1 MVSIL
6 LTYLLVSVAALMY
19 AGDGTEGLG
28 LGNEE
33 ISDNV
38 FGALA
43 EPVMGSPWNN
53 LLFLAVLASSAA
65 SLMTTFLPS
74 TRTMLG
80 MASYKA
86 LPARFAAHPPA
97 VPDPGLQHDHRR
109 ASSPERSTR
118 C

>member
-1 MVSIL
+1 M
-6 LTYLLVSVAALMY
+6 
-19 AGDGTEGLG
+19 
-28 LGNEE
+28 
-33 ISDNV
+33 

-43 EPVMGSPWNN
+43 EPVMGTPWNN

-86 LPARFAAHPPA
+86 LPARFASIHPRYLT
-97 VPDPGLQHDHRR
+97 PGYGTIVAGIIAGTLLH
-109 ASSPERSTR
+109 A